1 MTSHEHHPPAS
12 RMVVRQNRGYQTV
25 NIVQGGVVFGKIG
38 LFSRLLQPDE
48 NGRYALVLATTQ
60 LVQMAFFTWVHA
72 GMARFYETA
81 RGEGRLGRHFATGY
95 LAVAV
100 LCVIVGGAYVA
111 AVGLLGLS
119 EAVRTALFFVLPALL
134 PRSDELVV
142 GEGWVST

>member
-1 MTSHEHHPPAS
+1 
-12 RMVVRQNRGYQTV
+12 
-25 NIVQGGVVFGKIG
+25 
-38 LFSRLLQPDE
+38 
-48 NGRYALVLATTQ
+48 
-60 LVQMAFFTWVHA
+60 MAFFTWVHA

-119 EAVRTALFFVLPALL
+119 EAVRTALFFGLAALL
-134 PRSDELVV
+134 LRSILMMGLRSAECRC
-142 GEGWVST
+142 GKEGVRSCQSLWSPFH